1 MTNIVTFAKYVQ
13 YVFFFYKCIKYLP
26 LFVCRQYKLTLQVQS
41 KHIKILK
48 NKKTKKQKQ
57 AKTKLVKLKKE
68 KEKKGMLTKSK
79 IQFMSL

>member
-1 MTNIVTFAKYVQ
+1 MYNIF
-13 YVFFFYKCIKYLP
+13 FFFYKCIKYLP

-48 NKKTKKQKQ
+48 KKKTKNKKQKQ